1 MVGSVDYNSK
11 DPKVAGA
18 VNIVTSVNRSMGSA
32 TKPLVYATAFQMGW
46 NPGIMLQDQPICF
59 PNGMLVLIQPPTS
72 HSTTPMRWPATDGTP
87 RGITRLTLMGAR
99 SRCAGSSTI
108 R

>member
-46 NPGIMLQDQPICF
+46 NPGIMLQDQPSLLS
-59 PNGMLVLIQPPTS
+59 NG
-72 HSTTPMRWPATDGTP
+72 R
-87 RGITRLTLMGAR
+87 R
-99 SRCAGSSTI
+99 S
-108 R
+108 